1 MFCLESEQ
9 KDALNG
15 SVRVFKHTTSGM
27 RIVFATVGGPVAS
40 AQIVVPTGADD
51 NKGCAHTLEHL
62 IFCGS
67 KQFPRR
73 GYLDTLA
80 ARSLST
86 GSNAYTADDHTSYSI
101 VTAGAEGLAR
111 VLPVLLDHVL
121 HPTLT
126 DQQFMTEVYHVD
138 GVGAEQGV
146 VYCEMAGREHTE
158 ADVTDLRIRQLLFPG
173 TSYAYEC
180 GGQTNAI
187 RNLTNEDI
195 KTYHDRF
202 YSLDA
207 ITILICGT
215 VEPQLIFEAL
225 KTMDVSSNNTL
236 GKSANKPATPN
247 SIRFVLPQ
255 DSNPLQSTVD
265 TVTFPSQDEE
275 HGSMMFAWRGPMSSQ
290 FRDIVALDII
300 LRYLQDSS
308 ASPLYQAFVEND
320 EPWAAE
326 VDYDV
331 KSYLQSALVL
341 YFSGVKC
348 ESSDADGDEDGDPM
362 DEDAATDDEND
373 EWEDDEDDED
383 EGSSGD
389 DDDDED
395 DDDTVVVE
403 PAAFKEKLM
412 TLLTSFTKPGSII
425 KADLERTIDRYRRKI
440 MEAFE
445 EDPHEVVANYIMPE
459 IVRHHLESPPSN
471 DASKT
476 ETPLALSRGSVLRII
491 SDLAKEPLDFWS
503 ELIQTWLVSQPVVQ
517 VIAKPSRAE
526 AARLADQEAASLKAR
541 KEALGEDGLALLGAS
556 AADAFTANK
565 VYLPESELAAF
576 PSIPN
581 VSKLPQLECSMSLHN
596 ISIAPSGFNRAL
608 TQAQIVSAE
617 TLFSHCR
624 IVLNIA
630 NLPAKLRPYLVLFQ
644 ELVFQCP
651 VVRPQTSGKGLSYQD
666 AIKKT
671 SEIFVSNEAAVGFG
685 NDMWSCGWLADTFMV
700 SFSSDVERF
709 DAAVQW
715 LIECLLFTRF
725 TKERIISC
733 VQKLLSDLMD
743 VKREGSCVLSA
754 VTTRLTSTRKNPSKE
769 GQQQASAGACENDL
783 AISVFSQ
790 ESFLTM
796 ISKKLKTDG
805 IKGLKMIVEALQ
817 SLRSAIVTGAPGLPG
832 FVQLGAPLS
841 IAKEPVL
848 EMFLEKWDTE
858 VALFLASLNK
868 GVSSS
873 GGEKGAN
880 TAIAFPFP
888 RSPLDMTLVDT
899 KRFGNGVIVPVEG
912 VTASYMSIIVPCD
925 VLKTTDYYAVTLL
938 AELLSRAEGPLYT
951 SIRGKGYAYDA
962 SLNLAAWSG
971 QLTFDLSE
979 SSDPHRALVEFFR
992 ILKALAADDGFSE
1005 LASSFNIET
1014 ARASVMYRV
1023 VTEKSTGGGCIGASL
1038 RRCLRGFITEEQET
1052 AHQRA
1057 LVSVTAQD
1065 LKRIYKT
1072 YFSQFFHPKARIA
1085 TLVTKAQKTGA
1096 LETMKA
1102 SFAELDIDLK
1112 IVKNMKEFEI
1122 K

>member
-1 MFCLESEQ
+1 MFHLESEQ
-9 KDALNG
+9 TDALNG
-15 SVRVFKHTTSGM
+15 SVRVFKHTSSGM
-27 RIVFATVGGPVAS
+27 RIVFASVGGPVAS

-80 ARSLST
+80 TRSLST

-126 DQQFMTEVYHVD
+126 DHQFMTEVYHVD
-138 GVGAEQGV
+138 GAGAEQGV

-173 TSYAYEC
+173 TAYAYEC
-180 GGQTNAI
+180 GGQTDAI
-187 RNLTNEDI
+187 RNLTNNDI
-195 KTYHDRF
+195 KNYHDRF
-202 YSLDA
+202 YSLDT

-215 VEPQLIFEAL
+215 VEPLLIFEAL
-225 KTMDVSSNNTL
+225 KTMDVVSANSLGKGANNT
-236 GKSANKPATPN
+236 AAAAAN
-247 SIRFVLPQ
+247 SIRFVLPK
-255 DSNPLQSTVD
+255 DADPLQSIVD
-265 TVTFPSQDEE
+265 TVTFPSQDEA
-275 HGSMMFAWRGPMSSQ
+275 HGSMMFAWRGPMSSE
-290 FRDIVALDII
+290 FRDIVALDIV

-348 ESSDADGDEDGDPM
+348 ESSNADADTDGGPM
-362 DEDAATDDEND
+362 DEDAATDDGNED
-373 EWEDDEDDED
+373 WEDDEDDED
-383 EGSSGD
+383 DSSSGD
-389 DDDDED
+389 EDDDED
-395 DDDTVVVE
+395 EDDTVVVVE
-403 PAAFKEKLM
+403 PAAFKDKLM
-412 TLLTSFTKPGSII
+412 TLLESFTRPGSIVH
-425 KADLERTIDRYRRKI
+425 ADLERTIDRYRRKI

-459 IVRHHLESPPSN
+459 IVRYHLESPSN
-471 DASKT
+471 VSSKQ
-476 ETPLALSRGSVLRII
+476 ESPLALSRGSVLRII
-491 SDLAKEPLDFWS
+491 GDLAKEPLDFWS
-503 ELIQTWLVSQPVVQ
+503 KLIQTWLVSQPVVQ

-526 AARLADQEAASLKAR
+526 AARLADQEATSLKAR
-541 KEALGEDGLALLGAS
+541 KDALGEDGLALLGVS
-556 AADAFTANK
+556 ATDAFTANK
-565 VYLPESELAAF
+565 VNLPESVLAAF

-596 ISIAPSGFNRAL
+596 ISMAPSGSHRAL
-608 TQAQIVSAE
+608 MQAQVVSAE

-644 ELVFQCP
+644 ELVFQSP
-651 VVRPQTSGKGLSYQD
+651 VSRPSGKALSYQD

-700 SFSSDVERF
+700 SISSDIERF

-715 LIECLLFTRF
+715 LIECLLFTKF
-725 TKERIISC
+725 TKERIVSC

-743 VKREGSCVLSA
+743 VKRDGSCVLSA
-754 VTTRLTSTRKNPSKE
+754 VTTRLTSTRKKTPKE
-769 GQQQASAGACENDL
+769 TQQQSTGACDNDL

-790 ESFLTM
+790 EAFLTM

-805 IKGLKMIVEALQ
+805 VKGLKVIVDALQ
-817 SLRSAIVTGAPGLPG
+817 SLRTAIVAGTPGLPG

-848 EMFLEKWDTE
+848 EMFLKNWDTE
-858 VALFLASLNK
+858 VALFMGSLNK
-868 GVSSS
+868 SVPSSA
-873 GGEKGAN
+873 GKKGAN
-880 TAIAFPFP
+880 PAVAFPFP

-899 KRFGNGVIVPVEG
+899 KRFGNGVLVPVEG

-925 VLKTTDYYAVTLL
+925 VLKTADYYAVTLL

-979 SSDPHRALVEFFR
+979 SSDPQRALVEFFR
-992 ILKALAADDGFSE
+992 ILKALETDDGFAE

-1023 VTEKSTGGGCIGASL
+1023 VTEKATGGGCIGASL
-1038 RRCLRGFITEEQET
+1038 RRCLRGFITEEQEA

-1057 LVSVTAQD
+1057 LVAVTAQD

-1072 YFSQFFHPKARIA
+1072 YFSQFFHPKGRIA
-1085 TLVTKAQKTGA
+1085 TLVTKAQKAAA

-1102 SFAELDIDLK
+1102 SFAELDINLK
-1112 IVKNMKEFEI
+1112 IVKSMKEFEI